1 MIELKNLN
9 SIKIPSDPEREWI
22 WTRILISIDYFL
34 LRKPTALQWALIK
47 ILTNMNKIK
56 ADLTTDKVAQ
66 KLAVE
71 KSIIEEGLTDLIDE
85 HLITLQPRKD
95 PFILQHYIVNE
106 KVSNTFKKH
115 ELITPS
121 KSNKKILLFYDYKD
135 ERTYA
140 YQVVEKPE
148 DDLDGEDVD
157 LSIFEMILLAII
169 EQIWKDLESDPHRL
183 IGELDY
189 PSVLD
194 HKFLKNLSS
203 ILIERVHVNFL

>member
-1 MIELKNLN
+1 MIELKNLQ
-9 SIKIPSDPEREWI
+9 SIDIPAKPEREWI
-22 WTRILISIDYFL
+22 WRRILISIDYFIL
-34 LRKPTALQWALIK
+34 KRPTALQWALIK
-47 ILTNMNKIK
+47 ILSNKDKMK

-71 KSIIEEGLTDLIDE
+71 NSIIEEGLTDLIDE

-95 PFILQHYIVNE
+95 PSILQYYTVNE
-106 KVSNTFKKH
+106 IINFTFTKH
-115 ELITPS
+115 ELITQA
-121 KSNKKILLFYDYKD
+121 KSNKKIILFYDYKD
-135 ERTYA
+135 DRTYA
-140 YQVVEKPE
+140 YQVVEKP
-148 DDLDGEDVD
+148 DGDLEGEEVD
-157 LSIFEMILLAII
+157 LSIFELILLALI

-183 IGELDY
+183 VGEIDF